1 MITYV
6 RFNDAISIGGD
17 FGSIESWSAAK
28 HDGAIELVEKG
39 SWLHLIIKTGATA
52 GERRRVPIT
61 SVSYIADTGEP
72 ASVEGKPR

>member
-6 RFNDAISIGGD
+6 RFMDPVSIGGD
-17 FGSIESWSAAK
+17 FGSIDSWSAAK
-28 HDGAIELVEKG
+28 HAAGIELVEKG

-72 ASVEGKPR
+72 VAIEGKAR